1 MVVGKRIPRNEV
13 TSPFKIKGETMNK
26 LSECC
31 NAPLRRYN
39 EIWDDG
45 ICTKCDEHTP
55 ALKEEEKVWVNV
67 M

>member
-1 MVVGKRIPRNEV
+1 
-13 TSPFKIKGETMNK
+13 MNK

-39 EIWDDG
+39 ETWDDG

-55 ALKEEEKVWVNV
+55 ALKEEEKV
-67 M
+67 